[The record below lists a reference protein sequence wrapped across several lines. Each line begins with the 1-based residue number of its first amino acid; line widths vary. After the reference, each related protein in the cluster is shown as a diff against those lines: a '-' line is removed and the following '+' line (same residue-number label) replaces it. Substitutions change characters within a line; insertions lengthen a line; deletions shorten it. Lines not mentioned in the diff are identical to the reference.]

1 MANESEAE
9 PAAQGDRFKILIA
22 GGGVA
27 GVEALLALRSLLGA
41 QAEVELI
48 APTADFIYRPL
59 AIAEP
64 FGLGEAYRVNLE
76 TVTRDLHASFRRDS
90 VAGVDSGRRIAKT
103 AAGEELAYDALLLA
117 VGVRPL
123 EELPGALTYAG
134 PQSNEHYKE
143 LLAAIAGGDASRIA
157 FATPVTARWSL
168 PLYELALLTA
178 NQASSDGIDVELTVV
193 TPESRPLEM
202 FGPRASELVK
212 QLLVEAGV
220 EIRTSRAPSA
230 VEPGELVL
238 ASGERVPA
246 DRVVALPR
254 LEVESIGGIPQG
266 PHGFIG
272 TDAYMQVEGTARV
285 YAAGDAT
292 WFPIKQGGI
301 AAQQADVAATSISS
315 IVDPQIA
322 KTPLRP
328 VLRGAI
334 LTGGSPRY
342 LRAEIGDRPG
352 TSAAGAAPLWWPPS
366 KIAARYLAPYL
377 ARSEGDD
384 EAQPLEDVSPLH
396 GEDLDET
403 VRDHQESLELAL
415 AAADADAR
423 WRDHRAALRW
433 LGIAEQLNL
442 TLPPGYEEKRRQ
454 WERALRESEP
464 A

>member
-1 MANESEAE
+1 MVNGSEVE
-9 PAAQGDRFKILIA
+9 PAAQGDRFKVLIA

-41 QAEVELI
+41 RVQVELI
-48 APTADFIYRPL
+48 APSSDFVYRPL

-64 FGLGEAYRVNLE
+64 FGLGDAHRVNLE

-134 PQSNEHYKE
+134 YPSNEHYKE
-143 LLAAIAGGDASRIA
+143 LLAAILGGEASTIA
-157 FATPVTARWSL
+157 FAAPPGARWAL

-178 NQASSDGIDVELTVV
+178 NHASSAGIDVELTVV

-202 FGPRASELVK
+202 FGPRASELVS
-212 QLLVEAGV
+212 QLLADAEVG
-220 EIRTSRAPSA
+220 IRTSRAPSA

-254 LEVESIGGIPQG
+254 LEVEAIPGISQG

-272 TDAYMQVEGTARV
+272 TDAYMQVEGTPRV

-334 LTGGSPRY
+334 ITGASPRY
-342 LRAEIGDRPG
+342 LRAEIGDRPR

-366 KIAARYLAPYL
+366 KVAARYLAPYL

-384 EAQPLEDVSPLH
+384 EPQPLEDVPPLH
-396 GEDLDET
+396 GEDPEQT
-403 VRDHQESLELAL
+403 ARDHQESLELAL

-423 WRDHRAALRW
+423 WKDYRAALRW
-433 LGIAEQLNL
+433 LGVVEHLNL
-442 TLPPGYEEKRRQ
+442 TLPPGYEQKRSEWQ
-454 WERALRESEP
+454 RALRESVRP
-464 A
+464 